1 MTDYLIQLKQ
11 MVRTARLDPGRSLL
25 DRIGQQPEPQKRKA
39 LELLALTPDANAA
52 AMLRHLLIR
61 QTDETLLAGILHT
74 IGKFRRKDMV
84 TDVAEFLFYDN
95 ALLKTQAVRALEKIG
110 TPNALRCLE
119 QAAKTDKCDQDI
131 LDAIA
136 GLTAIIYGSLAPAP
150 APAPD
155 PDRQPQKKP
164 EYKKNLARLGSRHLE
179 KCCQAFAYFLNHSSQ
194 AAAALNQN
202 LDSHNHDLLIRL
214 LHLVSITTPQG
225 AARNILDL
233 VSRNRIGSHLK
244 FAAYD
249 ALQAFS
255 GRGTAVAALKGVTDT
270 SSHVRMAAAATLQ
283 KNCSD
288 PIISQVRSIVES
300 GTKTGETL
308 VQAILDV
315 RAAKLISALINTDTF
330 FYAASNHLEKT
341 ACAPVLETFIHV
353 LENRNRWSSA
363 RKYRQILDIKACE
376 PRKTIVVTSLS
387 QTCLDV
393 YTKLIWAA
401 GFRALPFNSSQDA
414 FEAIV
419 SHKPD
424 AVVCDLFLRNI
435 SGFDFSREIRE
446 LYAKNDL
453 PVIISALHKNLDTHL
468 LADAMNQSGVTGFFA
483 FPASLETIKSWI
495 ITP

>member
-1 MTDYLIQLKQ
+1 MTDYLVQLKQ
-11 MVRTARLDPGRSLL
+11 MVRTARLDQGRSLL

-39 LELLALTPDANAA
+39 LELLALTPDANAG
-52 AMLRHLLIR
+52 AMLRHLLVR

-95 ALLKTQAVRALEKIG
+95 ALLKTQAARALEKIG

-136 GLTAIIYGSLAPAP
+136 GLTATIYGSL

-155 PDRQPQKKP
+155 PDRQPQKKA

-179 KCCQAFAYFLNHSSQ
+179 KCCQAFAYFSNHSSQ
-194 AAAALNQN
+194 TAAALNQN

-214 LHLVSITTPQG
+214 LHLVSKTTPKG
-225 AARNILDL
+225 AARNILAL
-233 VSRNRIGSHLK
+233 VSSNRIGSHLK

-249 ALQAFS
+249 ALQAFP
-255 GRGTAVAALKGVTDT
+255 GRGAAVAALKGVTDT
-270 SSHVRMAAAATLQ
+270 SSHVRMAAAGVLE

-288 PIISQVRSIVES
+288 PIISQVRSMVES

-330 FYAASNHLEKT
+330 FYAASNHLEKN

-419 SHKPD
+419 SHKPN
-424 AVVCDLFLRNI
+424 AVVCDLFLHNI

-446 LYAKNDL
+446 LYGKNDL
-453 PVIISALHKNLDTHL
+453 PVIISALHKNLNTHL